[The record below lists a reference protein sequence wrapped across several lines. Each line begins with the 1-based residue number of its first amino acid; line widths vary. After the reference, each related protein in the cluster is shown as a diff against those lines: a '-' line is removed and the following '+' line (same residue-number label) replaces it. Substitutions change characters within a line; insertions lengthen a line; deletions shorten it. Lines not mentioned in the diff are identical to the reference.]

1 MSIDTFMLGQR
12 WVSNTEP
19 ELGLGIVAEI
29 NDRHITISFPA
40 ASEQRVYASNN
51 APLTRLRYHQGDTIV
66 DNEEHSFTVTNT
78 MEANG
83 CLIYQCVDHDA
94 QETSIHEL
102 ELSCFV
108 QFSNPKDRLFAG
120 QIDKPNSYKLRLKTL
135 EHHQRLQKSPVSG
148 LQGARIEK
156 LPHQLY
162 IAHEVANRHAP
173 RVLLADEVGLG
184 KTIEAGLIIHQQLHT
199 GRSKRV
205 LICLPDSLVH
215 QWLVEM
221 LRRFNLPF
229 SILDAQRCDDLSQA
243 PDELD
248 EDDQII
254 SGGEQ
259 NPFDQAQ
266 LVICPLNLLS
276 NNGKRHQQ
284 AIEAGWD
291 LLVVDEAHHL
301 EWHKD
306 NPSNEYQCVEQLAAV
321 ATGLLLLTATPEQ
334 LGIESHFARLRL
346 LDPHR
351 YHDLQAFIAEEKQY
365 QPVNLLVQELLS
377 NEPVST
383 IKKAENQKQLLN
395 FLGEEQTAT
404 LNQAL
409 ETDEQE
415 TAIANAL
422 QQLLDC
428 HGTGRVLFRN
438 TRASITGFP
447 ERKLIEY
454 PLEAPTAYS
463 EIAKEE
469 SLPSLLQ
476 AETLLGENWLAE
488 DPRVPWLL
496 QQLKSLKNEKTLVI
510 CHNAATAMEL
520 EEFLR
525 LRQGIRCADFHEGM
539 SLLERDR
546 AAAYFADHEAGAQ
559 VLICSEI
566 GSEGRNFQFA
576 HHLIMLDLP
585 PNPDLLEQ
593 RIGRLDRIGQQQTV
607 NIHVPYY
614 ENTAQS
620 RLLAWYHQGINAIEA
635 PCPASQNL
643 WRQFEN
649 DLLPLLK
656 SNEENALGWE
666 TLLEQTQSCTQQ
678 LLEELQAGRD
688 QLLELNSCNQKI
700 AGKLVNNLANEEQSE
715 ALEEYMDA
723 VFDEFN
729 IDKEPHSE
737 HSIIVRPSEHMACH
751 HFPGLTD
758 EGFTGTFDRNTALGR
773 EDMHYLTWEHPT
785 VTGAIEMMIT
795 GEHGNTQVC
804 TLKLRPLKPGT
815 VLVETVFSLNCP
827 APRALQLPRFLESG
841 IRRVLLDS
849 NGNDLGHVVSSQ
861 HLNSL
866 GERVHKGTA
875 RELIKHARDQI
886 NSLIGKAETQIQQY
900 EQEAIAKAVKAVRK
914 EMNAEKQR
922 LQTLASNN
930 PNIRQ
935 DEISYIE
942 HAAEQ
947 MENYLQHARFTL
959 NALRIAIVT

>member
-1 MSIDTFMLGQR
+1 MSIDSFMLGQR

-29 NDRHITISFPA
+29 NDRHISISFPA
-40 ASEQRVYASNN
+40 CSEQRVYASNN
-51 APLTRLRYHQGDTIV
+51 APLTRLRYHKGDTIV
-66 DNEEHSFTVTNT
+66 DNEEHSFTVTDS

-83 CLIYQCVDHDA
+83 CLIYQCLDHDA
-94 QETSIHEL
+94 QEISIHEL

-120 QIDKPNSYKLRLKTL
+120 QIDKPNSYQLRLQTL
-135 EHHQRLQKSPVSG
+135 QHNQRMQQSAVSG

-205 LICLPDSLVH
+205 LICLPDSLIH

-221 LRRFNLPF
+221 LRRFNLQF
-229 SILDAQRCDDLSQA
+229 SILDTQRCIDLSHA

-248 EDDQII
+248 ENDQII
-254 SGGEQ
+254 PGGEQ
-259 NPFDQAQ
+259 NPFEQAQ
-266 LVICPLNLLS
+266 LVICPLSLLT
-276 NNGKRHQQ
+276 NNEKRQQQ
-284 AIEAGWD
+284 AIEAQWD

-301 EWHKD
+301 EWQES
-306 NPSNEYQCVEQLAAV
+306 NPSSEYQCVEKLAAT

-351 YHDLQAFIAEEKQY
+351 YHDLQAFIAEEEQY
-365 QPVNLLVQELLS
+365 KPVNQLVQKLLA
-377 NEPVST
+377 EDPVST
-383 IKKAENQKQLLN
+383 IRQPDSQKQLLE
-395 FLGEEQTAT
+395 FLGEKQTAT
-404 LNQAL
+404 LNNCL
-409 ETDEQE
+409 ETEEQDE
-415 TAIANAL
+415 AIASAF

-447 ERKLIEY
+447 ERNLIEH
-454 PLEAPTAYS
+454 PLEAPSAYL
-463 EIAKEE
+463 ENIQDA
-469 SLPSLLQ
+469 SLSSLLQ
-476 AETLLGENWLAE
+476 AETLIGDNWLAE
-488 DPRVPWLL
+488 DSRVAWLL
-496 QQLKSLKNEKTLVI
+496 LQLKALKNEKVLVI
-510 CHNAATAMEL
+510 CHHATTAMAL

-607 NIHVPYY
+607 NIHVPFY
-614 ENTAQS
+614 ENTAQEH
-620 RLLAWYHQGINAIEA
+620 LLAWYHKGINAIEA

-643 WRQFEN
+643 WRQFEA

-656 SNEENALGWE
+656 ATSDQTEWN
-666 TLLEQTQSCTQQ
+666 TLLEQTHISTQT

-688 QLLELNSCNQKI
+688 QLLELNSCNHDV
-700 AGKLVNNLANEEQSE
+700 AEKLATDLGNEEQSE
-715 ALEEYMDA
+715 ALESYMDA

-729 IDKEPHSE
+729 IDKEHHSE
-737 HSIIVRPSEHMACH
+737 HSVVIRPSEHMTCH
-751 HFPGLTD
+751 YFPGLTE
-758 EGFTGTFDRNTALGR
+758 EGFTGTFDRRTALSR
-773 EDMHYLTWEHPT
+773 EDMQYLTWEHPM
-785 VTGAIEMMIT
+785 VTGAIEMMMS

-815 VLVETVFSLNCP
+815 LLVEGVFTLNCP
-827 APRALQLPRFLESG
+827 APRSLQLPRFLESG
-841 IRRVLLDS
+841 IQRVLLDS
-849 NGNDLGHVVSSQ
+849 NGNDLSHVVTSE
-861 HLNSL
+861 HLNTL
-866 GERVHKGTA
+866 GERVPKGTA

-886 NSLIGKAETQIQQY
+886 NTLIGKAETLIHAHEKQAIEKAIQ
-900 EQEAIAKAVKAVRK
+900 AVQT
-914 EMNAEKQR
+914 EMNAEKLR
-922 LQTLASNN
+922 LETLAANN

-935 DEISYIE
+935 EEINYTDN
-942 HAAEQ
+942 AKEQ
-947 MENYLQHARFTL
+947 LQSYLQHARFTL
-959 NALRIAIVT
+959 NALRIGIVT